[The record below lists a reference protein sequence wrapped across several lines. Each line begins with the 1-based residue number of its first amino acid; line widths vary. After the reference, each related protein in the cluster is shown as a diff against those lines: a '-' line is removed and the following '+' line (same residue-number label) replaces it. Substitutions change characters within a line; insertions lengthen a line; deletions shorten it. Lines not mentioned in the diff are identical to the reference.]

1 MNIKEKI
8 INISRELFL
17 SSGFS
22 GTTVEDISSEFG
34 MSKKTFYKIF
44 TDKKTLLRVAIFSQI
59 NMTEAKVS
67 KILAD
72 RKTPLMERFKR
83 LSETLIASTLKI
95 TPVFIRDMKK
105 NAPELWEEVSAKRKN
120 LVLKYFTQVVDE
132 GIESGVIRSDLDK
145 KLVIIIYLAAIENV
159 INPQVLSEMEYSV
172 GEVFDVIITM
182 MFQGVLTDKG
192 RKNLK
197 ELKKASENN
206 KTQKT
211 LL

>member
-172 GEVFDVIITM
+172 GEVFDVLITM

>member
-1 MNIKEKI
+1 VNIKEKI